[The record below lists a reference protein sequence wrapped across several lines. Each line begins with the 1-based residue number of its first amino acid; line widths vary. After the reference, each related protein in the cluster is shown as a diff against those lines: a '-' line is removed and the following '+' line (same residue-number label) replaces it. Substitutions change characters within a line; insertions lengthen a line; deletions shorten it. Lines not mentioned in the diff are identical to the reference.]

1 MQGIILCG
9 GQSLRMGTDKG
20 LLSTEAKTWAQSA
33 YNKITALNIPV
44 KVSVNKQ
51 QQAGYSAIF
60 SGNNLVTD
68 DPSLQLKGPLLGV
81 LSSHFQFP
89 SEDLIVLACDM
100 PLMEPSILK
109 ELYNN
114 YRQHPSFDAYIYTND
129 GEPEPLCGIYTSK
142 ALSGIVDMLHNGT
155 LVKHSMKFI
164 LDHLVVN
171 FTPAT
176 DEQKICF
183 RNINAHAELNGQ

>member
-1 MQGIILCG
+1 MLGIILCG

-20 LLSTEAKTWAQSA
+20 LLTKEAKTWAQSA
-33 YNKITALNIPV
+33 YNKIAALDIPV

-51 QQAGYSAIF
+51 QQADYSAIF
-60 SGNNLVTD
+60 SENDLVTD
-68 DPSLQLKGPLLGV
+68 DPLLQLKGPLLGV
-81 LSSHFQFP
+81 LSSHIQFP

-109 ELYNN
+109 ELNNN
-114 YRQHPSFDAYIYTND
+114 YQQHPSFDAYIYTDD

-142 ALSGIVDMLHNGT
+142 ALSGIVDMLRNGT

-171 FTPAT
+171 FIPAT

-183 RNINAHAELNGQ
+183 SNINAHAELNGQ